1 MDPTWAHDPWCHAHP
16 ASVNRQRGERGS
28 AGPSRPRAAL
38 EQLGCLNG
46 CAVSVES
53 VSSRIGL
60 RPDHRVTCL
69 SERGS
74 HSSVRDGGRGDG
86 STETY
91 RRTPSETELRQVRR
105 AAGQRVPARSQV
117 VPGSALAGGV
127 AGFRADRQLPQ
138 VCRLC
143 PTRAVMR
150 PLGKVNSQSHRS
162 SRPAAGTGIR
172 VPWRATRP
180 VRQARP
186 CVLLSAPGCPR
197 YGCFRHCRRRPG
209 PLCRTQLLTLRG
221 IYTPRIHGMYTRH
234 V

>member
-1 MDPTWAHDPWCHAHP
+1 MDPTWAQDPWCHAHP

-105 AAGQRVPARSQV
+105 AAGQRVPARSRGCSRQCPGRRRCWFPRRSPAPAGVPIVSYEGGDAAAGQGELAVSQV
-117 VPGSALAGGV
+117 QSPRGRYRNPSPVACNAAGASGT
-127 AGFRADRQLPQ
+127 A
-138 VCRLC
+138 
-143 PTRAVMR
+143 MR
-150 PLGKVNSQSHRS
+150 PPFRS
-162 SRPAAGTGIR
+162 RLPA
-172 VPWRATRP
+172 VW
-180 VRQARP
+180 VFSS
-186 CVLLSAPGCPR
+186 LS
-197 YGCFRHCRRRPG
+197 
-209 PLCRTQLLTLRG
+209 
-221 IYTPRIHGMYTRH
+221 
-234 V
+234 